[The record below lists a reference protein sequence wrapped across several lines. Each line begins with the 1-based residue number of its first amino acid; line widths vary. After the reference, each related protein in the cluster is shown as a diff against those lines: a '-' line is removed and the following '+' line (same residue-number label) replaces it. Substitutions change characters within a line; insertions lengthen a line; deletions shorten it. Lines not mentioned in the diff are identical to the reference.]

1 METNSIGHENKYHLQ
16 VTFEDKTDPKTQG
29 KSNAI
34 RPESFITSA
43 FFSCNDLTFA
53 TTKHCEKV
61 AP

>member
-16 VTFEDKTDPKTQG
+16 VTFEDKTDPKTQR
-29 KSNAI
+29 KCNAI
-34 RPESFITSA
+34 RPKSLIASA
-43 FFSCNDLTFA
+43 FLSCNDLTFA

>member
-16 VTFEDKTDPKTQG
+16 VTFEDKTDPKTQKRAKQFSS
-29 KSNAI
+29 KSLIA
-34 RPESFITSA
+34 SA
-43 FFSCNDLTFA
+43 FLSCNDLTFE

>member
-16 VTFEDKTDPKTQG
+16 VTFSYHTAPKNTEKKQRDPSKNPY
-29 KSNAI
+29 SI
-34 RPESFITSA
+34 RISQ
-43 FFSCNDLTFA
+43 LQHHTFE